1 LSRNNRR
8 TYYNTFAASAELACG
23 QPLQEAPS
31 KENRQPTTFYV
42 LPGTLI
48 EKCSFWISCQFN
60 AKSGAIN
67 QVTLDDQLVDAIH
80 PLATPDIFQPL
91 SYISFG
97 WNFEDSSSILYSQPL
112 LKNSLSL

>member
-1 LSRNNRR
+1 VL
-8 TYYNTFAASAELACG
+8 E
-23 QPLQEAPS
+23 PLQHPPWL
-31 KENRQPTTFYV
+31 R
-42 LPGTLI
+42 LCPGTLI

-97 WNFEDSSSILYSQPL
+97 
-112 LKNSLSL
+112 